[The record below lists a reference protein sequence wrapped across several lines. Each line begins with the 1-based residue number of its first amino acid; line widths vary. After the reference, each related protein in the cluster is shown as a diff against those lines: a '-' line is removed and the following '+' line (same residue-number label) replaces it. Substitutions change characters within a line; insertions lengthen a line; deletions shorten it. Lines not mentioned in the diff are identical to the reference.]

1 MVLVLTDPE
10 HNWEV
15 PLSRLQSFPFQAL
28 MIASSIQDSL
38 EVARGAKDLTE
49 VRAMLG
55 KIETRIDALIDAARA
70 ATTETKEQAAD
81 ANRA

>member
-1 MVLVLTDPE
+1 VVLVLTHTE

-15 PLSRLQSFPFQAL
+15 LLSRLQSFPFQAL
-28 MIASSIQDSL
+28 MLASSIQDSL
-38 EVARGAKDLTE
+38 EVAREAKDLTE

-55 KIETRIDALIDAARA
+55 KIETRIDALINAARA
-70 ATTETKEQAAD
+70 ATTETKEQAVG

>member
-1 MVLVLTDPE
+1 MTLDGKPSKDWDCVDLLRPPTLTA
-10 HNWEV
+10 
-15 PLSRLQSFPFQAL
+15 LS
-28 MIASSIQDSL
+28 MTASSVQDSL
-38 EVARGAKDLTE
+38 EAAREAKDPTE

-70 ATTETKEQAAD
+70 ATTETKEQAVG

>member
-1 MVLVLTDPE
+1 MK
-10 HNWEV
+10 
-15 PLSRLQSFPFQAL
+15 
-28 MIASSIQDSL
+28 
-38 EVARGAKDLTE
+38 KDLTE

-70 ATTETKEQAAD
+70 ATTETKEQAAE

>member
-1 MVLVLTDPE
+1 MVLVLTHTE
-10 HNWEV
+10 RNSEV
-15 PLSRLQSFPFQAL
+15 PLSRLQSFPFQAP

-38 EVARGAKDLTE
+38 EVAREAKDMTE

-55 KIETRIDALIDAARA
+55 KIETRIDALVDAARA

-81 ANRA
+81 ANQA